1 VSDQA
6 RIDALHGRL
15 RKTMPRMSELC
26 AGPRPELFR
35 SLLSRIG
42 DKWTMLVIGIL
53 AEGRQR
59 FTAISDA
66 IPGISRRM
74 LTVTLRALERDGL
87 VRRSVF
93 AEVPPRVE
101 YELTPLGRSLQEVSL
116 SLADWVSDHQHEIV
130 DHREQFDTVH
140 EQFDTVHEQEAT
152 GTTVAPSTS

>member
-1 VSDQA
+1 VSEQA
-6 RIDALHGRL
+6 RVDALHSRL
-15 RKTMPRMSELC
+15 QTSMPKMSELC

-35 SLLSRIG
+35 SVLSRIG

-53 AEGRQR
+53 AEDRLR
-59 FTAISDA
+59 FTEIGDA

-87 VRRSVF
+87 VRRTVF

-116 SLADWVSDHQHEIV
+116 SLADWVSEHQLEIV
-130 DHREQFDTVH
+130 DHREQFDGEH
-140 EQFDTVHEQEAT
+140 E
-152 GTTVAPSTS
+152 